1 MQWNYLNSAV
11 PLAIAHR
18 GGALEAPQ
26 NTMAAFDR
34 AIGLGYRYLELDV
47 RATSDG
53 ALAVFHDYTLDALTG
68 RPGAVHELT
77 WSELCQAKVL
87 GREPIPRLEEVLAAW
102 PDVNLNLDPKHH
114 NAVAPLV
121 KLLRQHDCTGRICLS
136 TFSDRRLRMLAK
148 HLADDH
154 CIARTQSQAAWWRL
168 KSLLGGKYPAAAPP
182 TSPNRQRD
190 LTRGCLQ
197 VPATIHKRKL
207 VDERFVATA
216 HSYGHQVHVWT
227 VNDPDE
233 MRQLLALGVD
243 GIFTDRPTVLKD
255 VLLELNQWHTQPT
268 ALGQR

>member
-1 MQWNYLNSAV
+1 MQWDYLNSAV

-53 ALAVFHDYTLDALTG
+53 ELAVFHDYTLEALTG

-114 NAVAPLV
+114 NAVLPLV
-121 KLLRQHDCTGRICLS
+121 KLLRQRDYASRVCLS
-136 TFSDRRLRMLAK
+136 TFSDRRLRMLSK

-154 CIARTQSQAAWWRL
+154 CIARTQGLAAWWRL
-168 KSLLGGKYPAAAPP
+168 KSLLGGNNSSTAQSATPD
-182 TSPNRQRD
+182 RQRD
-190 LTRGCLQ
+190 LTRGCVQ
-197 VPATIHKRKL
+197 VPATIHKRRL
-207 VDERFVATA
+207 VDERFVAA
-216 HSYGHQVHVWT
+216 VHAYGHQVHVWT
-227 VNDPDE
+227 VNDPVE

-243 GIFTDRPTVLKD
+243 GIFTDRPEVLKD
-255 VLLELNQWHTQPT
+255 VLAELGQWHAPT
-268 ALGQR
+268 AVLGQR